1 MKTTSKLGMIS
12 LLGLLQLL
20 LLTQLVTAGIVDHSD
35 TYVASV
41 HDHYSD
47 DSSLNVL
54 LQDGTVWELH
64 QLPPSWT
71 QHAVIFEP
79 PFPVDDI
86 SWWGMESL
94 ITTDGQ
100 IWVLDGPD
108 PYGEWVLIHDFESVL
123 EIDRPEECNLGNSYP
138 NPFNP
143 TTTIPF
149 TITQP
154 GHVTLEVFNLLGEKV
169 ATLVD
174 GMLSA
179 GEYDIRFN
187 GTDLPSGLFSYTLRT
202 ETSVKSGKF
211 TLLKQLEGVID
222 DFQNLI

>member
-1 MKTTSKLGMIS
+1 MVVVFNKHRLVNNQYVKLLLDQLMEKIMKTTSKLGMIS

-108 PYGEWVLIHDFESVL
+108 PYGEWVQSRQQLSKPVQSHNNDSIYYHPAWTCYSGSVQS
-123 EIDRPEECNLGNSYP
+123 PW
-138 NPFNP
+138 
-143 TTTIPF
+143 
-149 TITQP
+149 
-154 GHVTLEVFNLLGEKV
+154 
-169 ATLVD
+169 
-174 GMLSA
+174 
-179 GEYDIRFN
+179 
-187 GTDLPSGLFSYTLRT
+187 
-202 ETSVKSGKF
+202 
-211 TLLKQLEGVID
+211 
-222 DFQNLI
+222 